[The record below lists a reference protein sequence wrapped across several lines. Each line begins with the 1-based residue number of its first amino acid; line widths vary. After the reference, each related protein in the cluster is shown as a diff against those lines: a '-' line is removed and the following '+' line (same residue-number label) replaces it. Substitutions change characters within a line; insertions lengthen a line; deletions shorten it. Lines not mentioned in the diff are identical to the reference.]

1 MHQKTTIKLAVLL
14 GLIFLFNANL
24 KANQQHSEDSAIAEV
39 NEKSDFDPVAFAF
52 EHVLD
57 AHEVHIAGEGASS
70 ITLPLPIILWTEKG
84 LVTFLSS
91 AFHHDN
97 EGHHVVEKKGLN
109 FVKYHEKIYQL
120 NTGESEITLDDR
132 KVVINAIQ
140 PLDFSITKAVFTMF
154 LVAFLLFF
162 VFFKVARFYKKNG
175 AVAPKG
181 IVSWMEPLVL
191 FVRDDIAEPNIGAKK
206 DKFMPYLLTVFFFIL
221 IGNLLGLI
229 PWIGSPN
236 LTGNI
241 SVTITLAMFT
251 LIIQLIFS
259 KKPFWKH
266 IFMPPGVPLALYPIL
281 VPIEIA
287 GIFIKPAALLIRLF
301 ANMTAGHIIVISLI
315 SIIFVKESLA
325 WSGLSVPMALFI
337 STLELLVAFLQA
349 YIFTMLSALF
359 IGTAVEEAH

>member
-1 MHQKTTIKLAVLL
+1 MQQKTTLKSTVLL
-14 GLIFLFNANL
+14 GLIFLFSVNFLAQESNSAEHEAKDEAKKEFNAV
-24 KANQQHSEDSAIAEV
+24 E
-39 NEKSDFDPVAFAF
+39 FAF
-52 EHVLD
+52 DHVLD
-57 AHEVHIAGEGASS
+57 AHEVHIAGEGESS
-70 ITLPLPIILWTEKG
+70 ITLPLPIILWTENG

-97 EGHHVVEKKGLN
+97 EGHHIVAQKGLN
-109 FVKYHEKIYQL
+109 FVKHKEKIYQL
-120 NTGESEITLDDR
+120 NPGESHLAFDG
-132 KVVINAIQ
+132 KVVANAIQ

-154 LVAFLLFF
+154 IVAFLLLF
-162 VFFKVARFYKKNG
+162 VFIKVARFYKKNG

-191 FVRDDIAEPNIGAKK
+191 FVRDDIGEPNIGEKK

-266 IFMPPGVPLALYPIL
+266 IISPPGVPIALYPIL
-281 VPIEIA
+281 IPIEIA

-315 SIIFVKESLA
+315 SIIFMKESIA
-325 WSGLSVPMALFI
+325 WSALSVPMALFI

-359 IGTAVEEAH
+359 IGTAVQEAH

>member
-14 GLIFLFNANL
+14 GMIFLFNSNL
-24 KANQQHSEDSAIAEV
+24 KANQDHVSDPTVTEE

-52 EHVLD
+52 DHVLD

-70 ITLPLPIILWTEKG
+70 ITLPLPVILWTENG
-84 LVTFLSS
+84 LVSFLSS

-97 EGHHVVEKKGLN
+97 EGHHIVKRKDLN

-120 NTGESEITLDDR
+120 NAGESHIQFKGKD
-132 KVVINAIQ
+132 VSNASL

-315 SIIFVKESLA
+315 SIIFVKESIA
-325 WSGLSVPMALFI
+325 WSGLSIPMALFI

>member
-14 GLIFLFNANL
+14 GLIFLFNTNI
-24 KANQQHSEDSAIAEV
+24 KAIQGHVDDPVKTEE

-52 EHVLD
+52 DHVLD

-84 LVTFLSS
+84 LVSFLSS

-97 EGHHVVEKKGLN
+97 EGHHIVEKKGLN

-120 NTGESEITLDDR
+120 NAGESHIEFKDKD
-132 KVVINAIQ
+132 VSNASL

-315 SIIFVKESLA
+315 SIIFVKESVA

-337 STLELLVAFLQA
+337 SCLELLVAFLQA

>member
-1 MHQKTTIKLAVLL
+1 
-14 GLIFLFNANL
+14 
-24 KANQQHSEDSAIAEV
+24 
-39 NEKSDFDPVAFAF
+39 
-52 EHVLD
+52 
-57 AHEVHIAGEGASS
+57 
-70 ITLPLPIILWTEKG
+70 
-84 LVTFLSS
+84 
-91 AFHHDN
+91 
-97 EGHHVVEKKGLN
+97 
-109 FVKYHEKIYQL
+109 
-120 NTGESEITLDDR
+120 
-132 KVVINAIQ
+132 
-140 PLDFSITKAVFTMF
+140 MF

-251 LIIQLIFS
+251 LIIQLVFS

-315 SIIFVKESLA
+315 SIIFVKESVA

>member
-1 MHQKTTIKLAVLL
+1 MK
-14 GLIFLFNANL
+14 
-24 KANQQHSEDSAIAEV
+24 
-39 NEKSDFDPVAFAF
+39 
-52 EHVLD
+52 
-57 AHEVHIAGEGASS
+57 
-70 ITLPLPIILWTEKG
+70 
-84 LVTFLSS
+84 
-91 AFHHDN
+91 
-97 EGHHVVEKKGLN
+97 
-109 FVKYHEKIYQL
+109 KIYQL
-120 NTGESEITLDDR
+120 SDGESHIRFEGKEI
-132 KVVINAIQ
+132 VNATQ
-140 PLDFSITKAVFTMF
+140 PLDFFNNQSGVYYVFGGF
-154 LVAFLLFF
+154 LTVFYLFESG
-162 VFFKVARFYKKNG
+162 KVLQKKM
-175 AVAPKG
+175 VSFAPKG

-191 FVRDDIAEPNIGAKK
+191 FVRDDIAEPNIGSKK

-315 SIIFVKESLA
+315 SIIFVKTKRCMVWDYRFPWLY
-325 WSGLSVPMALFI
+325 LSRL
-337 STLELLVAFLQA
+337 
-349 YIFTMLSALF
+349 
-359 IGTAVEEAH
+359 

>member
-14 GLIFLFNANL
+14 GMIFLFNTNL
-24 KANQQHSEDSAIAEV
+24 KANQDHVADPAATEE

-52 EHVLD
+52 DHVLD

-70 ITLPLPIILWTEKG
+70 ITLPLPVILWTENG
-84 LVTFLSS
+84 LVSFLSS

-97 EGHHVVEKKGLN
+97 EGHHIVKRKDLN

-120 NTGESEITLDDR
+120 NAGESHIQFKGKD
-132 KVVINAIQ
+132 VSNASL

-315 SIIFVKESLA
+315 SIIFVKESIA
-325 WSGLSVPMALFI
+325 WSGLSIPMALFI

>member
-1 MHQKTTIKLAVLL
+1 MHQKTTIKMAVLL
-14 GLIFLFNANL
+14 GMIFLFNISL
-24 KANQQHSEDSAIAEV
+24 KAQDHVDNHTATEETIKSE
-39 NEKSDFDPVAFAF
+39 FDPVAFAF
-52 EHVLD
+52 DHVLD

-70 ITLPLPIILWTEKG
+70 ITLPLPVILWTEKG

-91 AFHHDN
+91 SFHHDN
-97 EGHHVVEKKGLN
+97 EGHHKVEKKGLN

-120 NTGESEITLDDR
+120 NPGESHIRLEGKD
-132 KVVINAIQ
+132 VVNAIQ

-206 DKFMPYLLTVFFFIL
+206 DRFMPYLLTVFFFIL

-241 SVTITLAMFT
+241 SVTVTLAMFT
-251 LIIQLIFS
+251 LVIQLIFS